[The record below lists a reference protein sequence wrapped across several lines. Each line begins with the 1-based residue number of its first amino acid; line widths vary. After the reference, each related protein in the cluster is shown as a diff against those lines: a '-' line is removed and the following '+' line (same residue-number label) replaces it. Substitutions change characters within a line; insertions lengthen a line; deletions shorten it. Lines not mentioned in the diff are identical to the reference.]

1 MKYLLLSNSE
11 SISEIVNS
19 DISSSNAANNMSTND
34 IISSFLEKVI
44 HWCQTSGIKLLF
56 GLIALFILFKIINAI
71 AKKIRNKMLKKGR
84 DETITNVMYEIVRK
98 GLKILLF
105 ILFLGY
111 VGIDTAG
118 IGSIIASAAVAVGL
132 ALQGSLSNIAGWVI
146 IIVMR
151 PFKFNDYIACQG
163 VDGTVE
169 DIKLFYTYLRT
180 PDNKVVMIP
189 NGSLANGNI
198 INYSTKKTRRLDQVW
213 QISYGD
219 DVVKAIMLI
228 EEVISKHKEVLL
240 DPAPFVRMSQCDSSS
255 INITSRVWVK
265 QEDYWNLH
273 FDLIKEVKDIFDVN
287 GITVPYN
294 QLDVHISK
302 E

>member
-1 MKYLLLSNSE
+1 MKYLLLTSSE
-11 SISEIVNS
+11 QISEGTTS
-19 DISSSNAANNMSTND
+19 ETTTDF
-34 IISSFLEKVI
+34 ISSFLEKAI
-44 HWCQTSGIKLLF
+44 DWCQTSGVKLLI
-56 GLIALFILFKIINAI
+56 GLIALFIIFKIINAI
-71 AKKIRNKMLKKGR
+71 AKRIRNRMLKKGR
-84 DETITNVMYEIVRK
+84 DETITNVMYEVVRK

-111 VGIDTAG
+111 IGIDTAG
-118 IGSIIASAAVAVGL
+118 IGSIIASAAVAIGL

-151 PFKFNDYIACQG
+151 PFKFNDYVECQG

-180 PDNKVVMIP
+180 PDNKVVMVP
-189 NGSLANGNI
+189 NGALANGNI
-198 INYSTKKTRRLDQVW
+198 INYSAKKTRRLDHVW

-228 EEVISKHKEVLL
+228 KEVIAKHPEILL
-240 DPAPFVRMSQCDSSS
+240 DPAPFVRMSQCDASS

-265 QEDYWNLH
+265 QDDYWNLH
-273 FDLIKEVKDIFDVN
+273 FDLIKEVKDTFDQN

-294 QLDVHISK
+294 QLDVHITNEK
-302 E
+302 